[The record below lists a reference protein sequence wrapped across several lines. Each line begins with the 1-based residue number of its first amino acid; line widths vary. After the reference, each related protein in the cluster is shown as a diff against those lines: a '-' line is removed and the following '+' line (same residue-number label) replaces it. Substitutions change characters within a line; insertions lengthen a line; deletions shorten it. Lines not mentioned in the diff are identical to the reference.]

1 MEVSTIL
8 SADILDI
15 IFEGRNKEYGAYELR
30 RSYSRRLTVSITV
43 MLLLIGL
50 LLSGYFLAG
59 KPVIQTANA
68 FEISDPVLEAIQPE
82 EEVPPPPP
90 PPKQTPPP
98 QQIETR
104 QFTSQMR
111 IVEEVR
117 PEERPPEQA
126 ELEDTR
132 IGTLNQE
139 GLKDEGI
146 VAPPIETA
154 GTGVIEAP
162 KRKDE
167 DLDKVFLKVEI
178 ESQYPGGLSAWARF
192 LRRNLH
198 YPQAA
203 ADNEVQGTVVVQ
215 FIVDREGAVSD
226 VEAVSGPQELR
237 AEAVR
242 VIKKSG
248 NWTPA
253 VQNNIKVKS
262 YKKQPITFVLNN
274 E

>member
-15 IFEGRNKEYGAYELR
+15 IFEGRNKKYGAYELR
-30 RSYSRRLTVSITV
+30 RSYSRRLTVFITV
-43 MLLLIGL
+43 ILLLIGL
-50 LLSGYFLAG
+50 LLSAYFLAG

-68 FEISDPVLEAIQPE
+68 FEKSDPVLEAVQPE
-82 EEVPPPPP
+82 EEVPPLP

-111 IVEEVR
+111 IVGEVK
-117 PEERPPEQA
+117 PEERPPEQG

-132 IGTLNQE
+132 IGTLNQD

-162 KRKDE
+162 KRKDD

-192 LRRNLH
+192 LRRNLQ

-215 FIVDREGAVSD
+215 FIVDREGVVSD

-248 NWTPA
+248 KWTPA
-253 VQNNIKVKS
+253 IQNNIKVKS
-262 YKKQPITFVLNN
+262 YKKQPITFMLNT